1 MNDGIFAS
9 ELCSRLFE
17 DEVAEFLINTAGRI
31 NACKNK

>member
-1 MNDGIFAS
+1 MM

-31 NACKNK
+31 NPSKNK